1 MEFIN
6 IRFCFVLFGFV
17 CFCLF
22 LFFKFCFCCFGVL
35 AYCFVIIFVG
45 LCSSGGSVCR
55 VQLMTWVT
63 VIRLFLLRMMT
74 CSFQNKT
81 ENLVQIATRVN
92 LIGVISFFYAM
103 SILRHWCTFCTN
115 WFQCCIFYLD
125 QLIYSLVFFSIKWVM
140 YDRYHSTSTNRP
152 NVSSARWCSLISW
165 CPQTRPL

>member
-1 MEFIN
+1 M
-6 IRFCFVLFGFV
+6 
-17 CFCLF
+17 
-22 LFFKFCFCCFGVL
+22 L

-125 QLIYSLVFFSIKWVM
+125 QLIYSLVFSQSSGLCMI
-140 YDRYHSTSTNRP
+140 DITRLLPTDLTSLQQGDAHWFLDVHKLARCNRIFFWNDYSENP
-152 NVSSARWCSLISW
+152 ETVASEKDINNNLAAMC
-165 CPQTRPL
+165 